1 MEEGRVLKVGTL
13 NDRVDGARFLAEP
26 TENALSHINVVFS
39 GPSGAIRPWFGF
51 NSNGESWASS
61 LTEFAGDAPFLAS
74 RVPAKSVLT
83 SKHRT
88 EGSAYNVAMYGGV
101 VTDVDAVNDFTGGEA
116 AFGRFQLNN
125 LYHGGPNNIDKFNS
139 ALLQLPIL
147 QREAFIF
154 QQEGFSI
161 IDICELTHSSHET
174 VKSRLRYARTYL
186 KKHDRNIVM
195 SADKF
200 DKEIESLYIERKQ
213 SIKAPTIAFNAVPK
227 KPKARLMESLSI
239 LAMGGIASF
248 SIFAVINHFAHI
260 KPETS
265 ESLLLDSTALQVASV
280 LADKNV
286 KQFTL
291 KPIYKVMPVFS
302 RTATHENGQI
312 KLTYKVN
319 AKGAVDN
326 IRIMESSVN
335 RTLEK
340 SAKKALSQW
349 QFTPGMNTE
358 EKLHIVFQFNNE

>member
-1 MEEGRVLKVGTL
+1 
-13 NDRVDGARFLAEP
+13 
-26 TENALSHINVVFS
+26 
-39 GPSGAIRPWFGF
+39 
-51 NSNGESWASS
+51 
-61 LTEFAGDAPFLAS
+61 
-74 RVPAKSVLT
+74 
-83 SKHRT
+83 
-88 EGSAYNVAMYGGV
+88 
-101 VTDVDAVNDFTGGEA
+101 
-116 AFGRFQLNN
+116 
-125 LYHGGPNNIDKFNS
+125 
-139 ALLQLPIL
+139 
-147 QREAFIF
+147 
-154 QQEGFSI
+154 
-161 IDICELTHSSHET
+161 
-174 VKSRLRYARTYL
+174 
-186 KKHDRNIVM
+186 M

-213 SIKAPTIAFNAVPK
+213 SIKSPTIAFNEVPK
-227 KPKARLMESLSI
+227 KPKARIMESLSI

-260 KPETS
+260 KPETVIASADHSFYIDVVDLDESLQAKESISVPPELLSQPKAYEKKSLRGLPQKEFELSAVSTIKPDTS

-358 EKLHIVFQFNNE
+358 EKLHVVFQFNNE